1 MKKILLS
8 TALVAA
14 TAGMAAAE
22 VKLSG
27 AARFGLLYNE
37 DQAGNEVTING
48 RLRINIDAK
57 FEADNGVT
65 YGGRIRVQGN
75 IGPNSTTD
83 TNTTTI
89 TVDDPATPLVDES
102 SFSTDTRQGSTLNAA
117 QLNVEYEGIRFEL
130 GNANGAFDSAALLF
144 APELGYLGRS
154 FGDPQ
159 IYDFASYSSDPYSN
173 SPQRVGLYLAYTFD
187 ALNVK
192 ASYHQQNQQVEGGF
206 DSYGFS
212 ADYTFGSI
220 IVSGAYEA
228 FDSNGPSDNWFV
240 GAAYKIGDVGT
251 VGVNYIDEDI
261 VRTYTAY
268 GNYTIN
274 GITLGAYISNNDV
287 DAGPTLF
294 GWGVGAS
301 YDLGGASLSGSFQDR
316 EDEGSTADLGINF
329 SF

>member
-14 TAGMAAAE
+14 TAGMAVAE

-27 AARFGLLYNE
+27 AARFGILYQE
-37 DQAGNEVTING
+37 DQTGNDVTING
-48 RLRINIDAK
+48 RLRFNIDAV

-65 YGGRIRVQGN
+65 YGGRIRVQSN

-83 TNTTTI
+83 TNT
-89 TVDDPATPLVDES
+89 VVFDDPATPLVNEATTLTS
-102 SFSTDTRQGSTLNAA
+102 QGSTLNAA
-117 QLNVEYEGIRFEL
+117 QLNIEYEGIRFEL
-130 GNANGAFDSAALLF
+130 GNANGAFDSAALLYN
-144 APELGYLGRS
+144 PELGYLGRS

-159 IYDFASYSSDPYSN
+159 IFDFTSYSSGPYSN

-192 ASYHQQNQQVEGGF
+192 ASYAQQNQQVEGGF

-228 FDSNGPSDNWFV
+228 FDGNGPDDNWFV
-240 GAAYKIGDVGT
+240 GAAYKIGDVGI
-251 VGVNYIDEDI
+251 VGANYIDEDT

-274 GITLGAYISNNDV
+274 GVTLGAYISNNDV
-287 DAGPTLF
+287 DAGPSLF